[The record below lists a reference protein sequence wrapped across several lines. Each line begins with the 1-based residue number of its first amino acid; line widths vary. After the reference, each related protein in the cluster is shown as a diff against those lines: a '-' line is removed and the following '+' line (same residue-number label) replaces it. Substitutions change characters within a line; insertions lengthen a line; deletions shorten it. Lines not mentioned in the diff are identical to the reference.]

1 MVLQDFKNG
10 ESTQELPVWPTWSSQ
25 KKILPQDFHQE
36 EVCAATVKTL
46 HRDPDSYFALE
57 LAILG
62 I

>member
-10 ESTQELPVWPTWSSQ
+10 ESAQELPLWPTWSSQ
-25 KKILPQDFHQE
+25 KKFLAQDFHQE
-36 EVCAATVKTL
+36 EVFAATVKTL
-46 HRDPDSYFALE
+46 HRDPESYLALE